1 MNSTLRLVL
10 SLGLATAFAA
20 GPAGAAGTLDI
31 NSTITVDRF
40 GDGTMTVQFKLSAS
54 EWGAWKQNFGDRP
67 DLVRRNLRQQF
78 ACYELGD
85 FKLEKDDVN
94 REATATIAMRG
105 AIKLL
110 RDGSREIEVPKSM
123 RKVSNTS
130 HEWIFTSASH
140 ANPYE
145 PVKTETTHIVLPP
158 EAVNIRFQESGSGMH
173 ALVYDIPAP
182 GGSNQ
187 TMLFAGIGALVIA
200 LVLGVIGFLP
210 GKKPAPVAAS

>member
-1 MNSTLRLVL
+1 MNSLLRLVI
-10 SLGLATAFAA
+10 SVGVVAAFAA
-20 GPAGAAGTLDI
+20 GPIGAAGTLDI
-31 NSTITVDRF
+31 NTAIKVDRF
-40 GDGTMTVQFKLSAS
+40 GDGTMTVKFKLSAS
-54 EWGAWKQNFGDRP
+54 EWGPWKQNFGDRP

-78 ACYELGD
+78 ACYELGEFD
-85 FKLEKDDVN
+85 LDKDDVE

-105 AIKLL
+105 AIKLR
-110 RDGSREIEVPKSM
+110 RDGSREIAVPKSM

-158 EAVNIRFQESGSGMH
+158 EAVNIQFQESNSGEH
-173 ALVYDIPAP
+173 ALIYEIPAP
-182 GGSNQ
+182 GGGSQ
-187 TMLFAGIGALVIA
+187 TMLYAGVGALVIA

-210 GKKPAPVAAS
+210 GKKPAPAGA